1 MKDSSYQFKEI
12 EKKWREKWEEWGHN
26 RISDNDPRPKYYCLD
41 MFPYPS
47 ASGLH
52 VGHWRGYV
60 ISDMWSRYMLLRGYN
75 VLHPMG
81 WDAFGLPAEND
92 AIKKNVHPKI
102 NTERNISNYRRQLKE
117 ISAVYD
123 WSREINT
130 SDPDYYRWTQWI
142 FVRMYKKGLAYRT
155 SMPINWC
162 PDCKTGLAN
171 EEVVDGKCDRC
182 GTVVVKKDMVQ
193 WMLRIT
199 DYADRLL
206 AGLKDLDWP
215 ERVKTMQTNWIG
227 RSEGAEVVFTVKKN
241 GGEWQIPVFTTRPD
255 TLFGATYLVL
265 APEHKL
271 TQELC
276 SPDHCGSL
284 RDYIDKTRK
293 MTEVERTNVQRDKT
307 GIALGIETVNP
318 VNGENIPV
326 WVADYVLT
334 SYGTGAIMAVP
345 AHDERDFEFA
355 QQFELPI
362 VEVIS
367 SKEATRDE
375 NNNLI
380 SAYTGEGEMINSG
393 PYNGMDSVAGRKEIV
408 EWLSERELGKPRVNY
423 RLRDWVF
430 SRQRYWGEP
439 IPIIYCEKC
448 GEVPVPEEDLPVELP
463 DVESYK
469 PTGTGESPLA
479 AIEEW
484 VNTECPECGKGAK
497 RETDTMPQ
505 WAGSCWYFLR
515 YPSPHYTKG
524 PFDPEKVGEW
534 LPVDSYFGGV
544 EHAILH
550 LLYARFYSMFLYDIG
565 QIDFE
570 EPFKKLF
577 NQGMIYYNAFR
588 CTNHGFIKI
597 KVGTIDDGK
606 CPECGEDLEKEFY
619 KMSKSVGNVVSPD
632 TLVEMYSTDTLRM
645 YELFTGP
652 PDQDSEWSERGIEG
666 VYRFLKRLWVWYQS
680 ACEEIPDSTHQK
692 INKEYH
698 LLVKDITQR
707 IEEFRL
713 NTTISRFME
722 FLNFLMAEEN
732 KNLPV
737 ARDVLEG
744 LATLLSPIAPHLAE
758 EVWEKL
764 GHNESIF
771 KSEWPEFSEEL
782 AQRERITIAVQ
793 VNGKLR
799 DTLEMDKSAGEDVIK
814 DAATKSPRV
823 SRHIEG
829 KDIKR
834 VIFVPGK
841 ILNFIVA

>member
-1 MKDSSYQFKEI
+1 MKDSSYPFKEI
-12 EKKWREKWEEWGHN
+12 ERKWQEKWEESGFNWT
-26 RISDNDPRPKYYCLD
+26 RDDDPRPKYYCLD

-47 ASGLH
+47 ATGLH

-60 ISDMWSRYMLLRGYN
+60 ISDMWSRYILLKGYN

-102 NTERNISNYRRQLKE
+102 NTERNISNFKRQLKE

-142 FVRMYKKGLAYRT
+142 FVKMYKRGLAYRNLV
-155 SMPINWC
+155 PINWC

-171 EEVVDGKCDRC
+171 EEVVDGRCDRC
-182 GTVVVKKDMVQ
+182 HASVEKKDMVQ
-193 WMLRIT
+193 WLLRIT

-206 AGLKDLDWP
+206 AGLDGLDWP

-227 RSEGAEVVFTVKKN
+227 RSDGAEAVFTVRKS
-241 GGEWQIPVFTTRPD
+241 GTEWRIPVFTTRPD

-271 TQELC
+271 AREIC
-276 SPDHCGSL
+276 SPDHLGNL
-284 RDYIDKTRK
+284 TDYIDRTRR
-293 MTEVERTNVQRDKT
+293 MTEVERTSLEREKT
-307 GIALGIETVNP
+307 GVPLGIEAVNP
-318 VNGENIPV
+318 VSGEKIPV

-345 AHDERDFEFA
+345 AHDERDFDFA
-355 QQFELPI
+355 RRFGLPV
-362 VEVIS
+362 VEVIYS
-367 SKEATRDE
+367 ENAERDE
-375 NNNLI
+375 RGELT
-380 SAYTGEGEMINSG
+380 SAYTGEGEMVNSG
-393 PYNGMDSVAGRKEIV
+393 PYNGVDSDTGRERIV
-408 EWLSERELGKPRVNY
+408 GWLSERKLGGPKVSY

-439 IPIIYCEKC
+439 IPIVYCDEC

-463 DVESYK
+463 EVESYK

-484 VNTECPECGKGAK
+484 VNTKCPACGRKAK
-497 RETDTMPQ
+497 RETNTMPQ
-505 WAGSCWYFLR
+505 WAGSSWYFLR
-515 YPSPHYTKG
+515 YPSPRYAEG
-524 PFDPEKVGEW
+524 PFDPAKAREW

-550 LLYARFYSMFLYDIG
+550 LLYARFYTMFLHDIG
-565 QIDFE
+565 MVDFE
-570 EPFKKLF
+570 EPFRKLF

-588 CTNHGFIKI
+588 CVNHGYIEISRVK
-597 KVGTIDDGK
+597 DGR
-606 CPECGEDLEKEFY
+606 CPVCGEELEKEFS
-619 KMSKSVGNVVSPD
+619 KMAKSVGNVVSPD

-666 VYRFLKRLWVWYQS
+666 VYRFLKRLWAWYGS
-680 ACEEIPDSTHQK
+680 ACEDIAEETHPK
-692 INKEYH
+692 ILKEYH
-698 LLVKDITQR
+698 LLVKEITER

-713 NTTISRFME
+713 NTTVSRFME
-722 FLNFLMAEEN
+722 FMNFLMAEDN
-732 KNLPV
+732 RKLPV

-744 LATLLSPIAPHLAE
+744 LALMLSPIIPHLAE

-764 GHNESIF
+764 GHEEFVFRSR
-771 KSEWPEFSEEL
+771 WPEYREDL
-782 AQRERITIAVQ
+782 AQRERVVIAVQ

-799 DTLEMDKSAGEDVIK
+799 ETLEMDKGAGEDEVR
-814 DAATKSPRV
+814 DAAMSSARIV
-823 SRHIEG
+823 RHIEG
-829 KDIKR
+829 KEIKR
-834 VIFVPGK
+834 VVFVPGK
-841 ILNFIVA
+841 ILNFIVG